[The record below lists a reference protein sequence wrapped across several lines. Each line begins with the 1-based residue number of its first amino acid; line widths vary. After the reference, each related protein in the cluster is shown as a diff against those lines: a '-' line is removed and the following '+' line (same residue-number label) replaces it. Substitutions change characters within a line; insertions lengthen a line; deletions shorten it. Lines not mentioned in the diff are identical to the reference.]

1 MFRNLCKSFP
11 LFLLLFFD
19 SLAATESFS
28 NVFCGKML
36 DTQTG
41 LVQSNVTINIDHGS
55 GKIRSVR
62 FNDVFANPNNL
73 DTLDLSN
80 YFCLPGLI
88 DMHTHISEGTSRTLV
103 EYLTVTQ
110 QDQLVIGRVNVQK
123 TLLAGFTSVRDLGV
137 YIAWTDKA
145 LRDEINSGLTN
156 GPRMQISGF
165 YLTIPGGGGDIDI
178 PGYSGNVP
186 AHIRQGVTQGTE
198 NFRLRAEAA
207 VAGGADLLKMIA
219 SGAVLAFGSIPGSPE
234 MTPDEIAMVV
244 TVGHN
249 AGMKVTAH
257 AHGAQSIKDAIL
269 AGVDSIEH
277 ASLIDDEGIRLAR
290 DNGVALSMDIYNG
303 DYISTVGKEENW
315 PEEFLRKNRETTD
328 EQRSGFTKA
337 HQAGVRIVYGTDAG
351 VYPHGDN
358 AKQFSYMVKQ
368 GMTSVEAIQAA
379 TVHAA
384 DVMGWGNQVGS
395 INPGFFADIVAL
407 RDNPISN
414 IQALEKIDVVIKGGQ
429 LYKLEGKLFN

>member
-28 NVFCGKML
+28 SVFCGKML
-36 DTQTG
+36 DMQTG
-41 LVQSNVTINIDHGS
+41 LVQNNVMINIDHGT
-55 GKIRSVR
+55 GKIRSVE
-62 FNDVFANPNNL
+62 FNDASTNPNDL
-73 DTLDLSN
+73 DTLDLSD

-88 DMHTHISEGTSRTLV
+88 DMHTHISEGHSRSLV
-103 EYLTVTQ
+103 EYLTMTQ

-186 AHIRQGVTQGTE
+186 AHIRQGVTQGAE
-198 NFRLRAEAA
+198 NFRIRAEAA
-207 VAGGADLLKMIA
+207 VVGGADLLKMIA
-219 SGAVLAFGSIPGSPE
+219 SGAVLAFGSLPGSPE
-234 MTPDEIAMVV
+234 MTPDEIAAVV
-244 TVGHN
+244 AVGHK
-249 AGMKVTAH
+249 AGIKVTAH

-290 DNGVALSMDIYNG
+290 ENGVALSMDIYNG

-379 TVHAA
+379 TIHAA
-384 DVMGWGNQVGS
+384 DVMGWGNQVGR

>member
-1 MFRNLCKSFP
+1 MIKNRYKFLP
-11 LFLLLFFD
+11 LFLLFFFN

-28 NVFCGKML
+28 SVFCGKML
-36 DTQTG
+36 DVQNG
-41 LVQSNVTINIDHGS
+41 LVRNNVMIDIDQGS
-55 GKIRSVR
+55 GKIRSVE
-62 FNDVFANPNNL
+62 FNYSKTDYDDI
-73 DTLDLSN
+73 DTLNLSN

-88 DMHTHISEGTSRTLV
+88 DMHTHISEDHYRKLV
-103 EYLTVTQ
+103 EYLTMTQ
-110 QDQLVIGRVNVQK
+110 QEQIAIGRGNVQK
-123 TLLAGFTSVRDLGV
+123 TLLSGFTSVRDLGV
-137 YIAWTDKA
+137 YIAWTDKL
-145 LRDEINSGLTN
+145 LRDEINAGLTN

-178 PGYSGNVP
+178 PGYSGDVP
-186 AHIRQGVTQGTE
+186 THLRQGVTQGAE

-207 VAGGADLLKMIA
+207 VAGGADVLKMIA

-234 MTPDEIAMVV
+234 MMPDEIREVV
-244 TVGHN
+244 AVGHK

-290 DNGVALSMDIYNG
+290 ENGVALSMDIYNG
-303 DYISTVGKEENW
+303 DYINTVGKEENW

-358 AKQFSYMVKQ
+358 AKQFSYMVKH

-384 DVMGWGNQVGS
+384 DVMGWGNQVGR

-407 RDNPISN
+407 RDNPISD

-429 LYKLEGKLFN
+429 LYKLEGKTF

>member
-1 MFRNLCKSFP
+1 
-11 LFLLLFFD
+11 
-19 SLAATESFS
+19 
-28 NVFCGKML
+28 VFCGKML

-379 TVHAA
+379 TIHAA
-384 DVMGWGNQVGS
+384 DVMGWGNQVGR

>member
-28 NVFCGKML
+28 SVFCGKML
-36 DTQTG
+36 DMQTG
-41 LVQSNVTINIDHGS
+41 LVQSNVMINIDHGT
-55 GKIRSVR
+55 GKIRSVE
-62 FNDVFANPNNL
+62 FNDASTNPNDL
-73 DTLDLSN
+73 DTLDLSD

-88 DMHTHISEGTSRTLV
+88 DMHTHISEGHSRSLV
-103 EYLTVTQ
+103 EYLTMTQ

-186 AHIRQGVTQGTE
+186 AHIRQGVTQGAE
-198 NFRLRAEAA
+198 NFRIRAEAA
-207 VAGGADLLKMIA
+207 VVGGADLLKMIA
-219 SGAVLAFGSIPGSPE
+219 SGAVLAFGSLPGSPE
-234 MTPDEIAMVV
+234 MTPDEIAAVV
-244 TVGHN
+244 AVGHK
-249 AGMKVTAH
+249 AGIKVTAH

-290 DNGVALSMDIYNG
+290 ENGVALSMDIYNG
-303 DYISTVGKEENW
+303 DYISSVGKEENW

-379 TVHAA
+379 TIHAA
-384 DVMGWGNQVGS
+384 DVMGWGNQVGR

>member
-1 MFRNLCKSFP
+1 MFRNLSKCFP

-234 MTPDEIAMVV
+234 MTPDEIAVVV

-303 DYISTVGKEENW
+303 DYINTVGKEENW

-384 DVMGWGNQVGS
+384 DVMGWGNQVGR